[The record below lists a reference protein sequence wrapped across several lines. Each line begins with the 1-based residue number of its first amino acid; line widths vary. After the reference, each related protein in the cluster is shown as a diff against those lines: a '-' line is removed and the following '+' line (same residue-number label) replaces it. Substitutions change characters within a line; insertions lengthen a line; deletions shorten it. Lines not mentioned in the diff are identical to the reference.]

1 MAGHETASEGF
12 AKGQTGSSAMPHKM
26 NSRSCERVNGFHVI
40 LKGHVTMAGGLA
52 GDQWN
57 EGDVSCSVVR
67 RLMLPDAFYAIDGL
81 FETFLTVLGQMDAYP
96 AVIEA
101 ENNHYLPFLMTTTI
115 MMEAVKAGV
124 GREAAHSAIKEH
136 AVATVNDLRAGKI
149 KENNLPE
156 RLASDDRIPLSLEQL
171 SEIIAS
177 GGENAGTARSQV
189 DQFANAV
196 SQWEKKFP
204 DAANYVPGSIL

>member
-1 MAGHETASEGF
+1 
-12 AKGQTGSSAMPHKM
+12 
-26 NSRSCERVNGFHVI
+26 
-40 LKGHVTMAGGLA
+40 MAGGLA

-67 RLMLPDAFYAIDGL
+67 RLMLPDAFFAIDGL
-81 FETFLTVLGQMDAYP
+81 FETFLTILGQIDAYP

-101 ENNHYLPFLMTTTI
+101 ENHHYLPFLMTTTI

-136 AVATVNDLRAGKI
+136 AVATVNDLRAGNI

-171 SEIIAS
+171 NEIIAS

-204 DAANYVPGSIL
+204 DAANYMPGSIL